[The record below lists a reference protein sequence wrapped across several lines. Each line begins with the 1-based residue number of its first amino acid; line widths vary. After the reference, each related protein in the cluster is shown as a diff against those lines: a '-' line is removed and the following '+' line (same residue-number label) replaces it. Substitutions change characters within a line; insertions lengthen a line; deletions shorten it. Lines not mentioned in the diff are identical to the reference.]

1 MERKRKRHFSDKMEK
16 FCLAY
21 VETANAAESY
31 RIAYNTENMA
41 TATIGREGYNT
52 LQKPQVQA
60 RLEELRKKVMERHE
74 ITVDTLL
81 AELEEARKAALDA
94 ETPQTSAAVSA
105 TMGKA
110 KLLGLDKKIVE
121 LTGKNGAP
129 IETSSTVTVD
139 QKALS
144 SVLDCL

>member
-31 RIAYNTENMA
+31 RIAYNTEKMA
-41 TATIGREGYNT
+41 EKTIQREGYNL
-52 LQKPQVQA
+52 LQRPQIQE
-60 RLEELRKKVMERHE
+60 RLEELRGQVMDRHQ

-81 AELEEARKAALDA
+81 MELEEARRLALMTKKAA
-94 ETPQTSAAVSA
+94 AAVTA

-110 KLLGLDKKIVE
+110 KLLGLDKQIVE
-121 LTGKNGAP
+121 VTGKDGGD
-129 IETSSTVTVD
+129 IKTTSTVTVSEKVMNSIID
-139 QKALS
+139 RL
-144 SVLDCL
+144 

>member
-81 AELEEARKAALDA
+81 AELEEARKAALGA

-121 LTGKNGAP
+121 LTGKNGTP
-129 IETSSTVTVD
+129 IQTNSTVTVD

-144 SVLDCL
+144 SVLGCL

>member
-60 RLEELRKKVMERHE
+60 RLEELRKQVMERHE

-81 AELEEARKAALDA
+81 AELEEARKAALGA

-121 LTGKNGAP
+121 LTGKNGTP
-129 IETSSTVTVD
+129 IQTNSTVTVD

-144 SVLDCL
+144 SVLGCL

>member
-60 RLEELRKKVMERHE
+60 RLEELRRKVMERHE

-81 AELEEARKAALDA
+81 AELEEARKAALGA

-144 SVLDCL
+144 SVLGCL

>member
-31 RIAYNTENMA
+31 RIAYNTEKMA
-41 TATIGREGYNT
+41 EKTIQREGYNL
-52 LQKPQVQA
+52 LQRPQIQE
-60 RLEELRKKVMERHE
+60 RLEKLRWQVMDRHQ

-81 AELEEARKAALDA
+81 MELEEARHLALTTKKAA
-94 ETPQTSAAVSA
+94 AAVTA

-110 KLLGLDKKIVE
+110 KLLGLDKQIVE
-121 LTGKNGAP
+121 VTGKDGGD
-129 IETSSTVTVD
+129 IKTTSTVTVSEKVMNSIID
-139 QKALS
+139 RL
-144 SVLDCL
+144 

>member
-60 RLEELRKKVMERHE
+60 RLEELRKQVMERHE

-81 AELEEARKAALDA
+81 AELEEARKAALGA

-121 LTGKNGAP
+121 LTGKNGSP
-129 IETSSTVTVD
+129 IQTSSTVTVD

-144 SVLDCL
+144 SVLGCL

>member
-60 RLEELRKKVMERHE
+60 RLEELRKQVMERHE

-81 AELEEARKAALDA
+81 AELEEARKAALGA

-121 LTGKNGAP
+121 LTGKNGSP
-129 IETSSTVTVD
+129 IETNSTVTVD
-139 QKALS
+139 QKALN
-144 SVLDCL
+144 SVLGCL

>member
-60 RLEELRKKVMERHE
+60 RLEELRKQVMERHE

-81 AELEEARKAALDA
+81 AELEEARKAALSA

-121 LTGKNGAP
+121 LTGKNGSP
-129 IETSSTVTVD
+129 IQTSSTVTVD

-144 SVLDCL
+144 SVLGCL

>member
-31 RIAYNTENMA
+31 RMAYNTENMA

-60 RLEELRKKVMERHE
+60 RLEELRKQVMERHE

-81 AELEEARKAALDA
+81 AELEEARKAALGA

-144 SVLDCL
+144 SVLGCL

>member
-81 AELEEARKAALDA
+81 AELEEARKAALGA

-121 LTGKNGAP
+121 LTGKNGTP
-129 IETSSTVTVD
+129 IQTNSTVTVD
-139 QKALS
+139 QKALN
-144 SVLDCL
+144 SVLGCL